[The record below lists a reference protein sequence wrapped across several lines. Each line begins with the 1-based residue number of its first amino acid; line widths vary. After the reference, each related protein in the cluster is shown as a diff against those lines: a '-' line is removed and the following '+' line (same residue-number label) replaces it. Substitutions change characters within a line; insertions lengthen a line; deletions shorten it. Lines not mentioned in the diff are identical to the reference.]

1 MNGKKIIRN
10 IKSKKIMFIWI
21 KECSIEN
28 LKKHTLSKDHKERN
42 ITKS

>member
-10 IKSKKIMFIWI
+10 IKSKEIMFIWI

-28 LKKHTLSKDHKERN
+28 LKN
-42 ITKS
+42 IL

>member
-10 IKSKKIMFIWI
+10 IKTKKNNVYMNKRMFNW
-21 KECSIEN
+21 KF
-28 LKKHTLSKDHKERN
+28 KKHTLSKDHKERN